1 MYTIIFKYID
11 GAVHGHVCPSRE
23 VCSKV
28 LEDVMHHIGGS
39 VAAWVIGDKNGLTQE
54 GSIHSHRITPDDI
67 PEYMRVEW
75 T

>member
-1 MYTIIFKYID
+1 MYTIIFKYND

-23 VCSKV
+23 VCGTV

-39 VAAWVIGDKNGLTQE
+39 VAAWVISDSSGRIE
-54 GSIHSHRITPDDI
+54 GHPDSWMIDADET

-75 T
+75 S